1 VAVTQQLA
9 RPSPAQLAA
18 CRSSVEEL
26 DKLCSFE
33 LLPSSDYLDLDW
45 APTPL
50 IRAVELAQVSTPI
63 VVALRRGLDGD
74 AEINPAYR
82 DREDT
87 VWEHPVTGLEPDIV
101 ADVAMLFGQVEPE
114 AVLATL
120 PEDATA
126 ALAKPGNARVRWA
139 PTAIPASSSRRTAR
153 LLRRCCAAAAC
164 GRPLVGL
171 SRTESAA
178 VRPMHAHAAMWAVG
192 EQVVVTSGGM
202 GGPSSELR

>member
-1 VAVTQQLA
+1 
-9 RPSPAQLAA
+9 
-18 CRSSVEEL
+18 
-26 DKLCSFE
+26 
-33 LLPSSDYLDLDW
+33 
-45 APTPL
+45 
-50 IRAVELAQVSTPI
+50 

-126 ALAKPGNARVRWA
+126 ALASLGMREFDGHPRPYLHRHLAALRDFYADAAR
-139 PTAIPASSSRRTAR
+139 RR
-153 LLRRCCAAAAC
+153 L
-164 GRPLVGL
+164 
-171 SRTESAA
+171 A
-178 VRPMHAHAAMWAVG
+178 VALWWD
-192 EQVVVTSGGM
+192 
-202 GGPSSELR
+202 